1 MPVDWTNPLLRNLN
15 DVLAY
20 RFRTQ
25 AQADQIAEEVG
36 LNPVYIAYDPMS
48 STYWFNIL
56 TAAAGEGLLNDVVA
70 AALRRFPKDPFLL
83 SAAKGD
89 LNGVRGPD
97 ISTDVTWRGPEKVA
111 ALEKVIGERST
122 LLPISFLEKGMLRAR
137 AVVRILLPGEGSA
150 APSAGSGFLAD
161 NGLIITNHHVL
172 ADADAAR
179 RAIIQFNY
187 QQTPDGLDVQP
198 QEARLDVD
206 AGFATSAE
214 DDWSAARIAG
224 DAAALVATWG
234 GLSLRPAALQKQEA
248 INIIQ
253 HPGGGPK
260 QIALYHNVVV
270 YSDARI
276 VQYLTDTLPGS
287 SGSPCFNDA
296 WEVVALHHSG
306 GWLREPGG
314 KEAYFRNEGIA
325 IGAVI
330 GGLKTAQLL

>member
-20 RFRTQ
+20 RFRTH

-36 LNPVYIAYDPMS
+36 LNPVFIAYDPMP

-56 TAAAGEGLLNDVVA
+56 TAAAGEGLVDDVVA
-70 AALRRFPKDPFLL
+70 TALRRFPKDPFLQ

-97 ISTDVTWRGPEKVA
+97 IATDVTWRGPEQPA

-137 AVVRILLPGEGSA
+137 AVVRILLPAEGSV
-150 APSAGSGFLAD
+150 APSSGSGFLAE

-172 ADADAAR
+172 TDADAAR
-179 RAIIQFNY
+179 RAVVQFNY
-187 QQTPDGLDVQP
+187 QQTPDGLDLQP
-198 QEARLDVD
+198 QDARLDVD

-224 DAAALVATWG
+224 DAAAQVAAWG
-234 GLSLRPAALQKQEA
+234 GLPLRAAAVQKQEA

-270 YSDARI
+270 YSDARV

-314 KEAYFRNEGIA
+314 KEAWFRNEGIA

-330 GGLKTAQLL
+330 DGLRAAQML

>member
-36 LNPVYIAYDPMS
+36 LNPVFIAYDPMP

-56 TAAAGEGLLNDVVA
+56 SAAAGEGLLNDIVA
-70 AALRRFPKDPFLL
+70 AALRRFPKEPFLL
-83 SAAKGD
+83 SAAMGD
-89 LNGVRGPD
+89 LTGLRGVD
-97 ISTDVTWRGPEKVA
+97 INTDVTWHGPDKPA
-111 ALEKVIGERST
+111 ALEKIIGERST
-122 LLPISFLEKGMLRAR
+122 LLPISFLEHGMQRAR
-137 AVVRILLPGEGSA
+137 AVVRILLPGDGNSA
-150 APSAGSGFLAD
+150 PASGSGFLSD

-172 ADADAAR
+172 ADGAAAR
-179 RAIIQFNY
+179 RAVIQFNY
-187 QQTPDGLDVQP
+187 QQTTDGLDVQP
-198 QEARLDVD
+198 QEERLDVD

-224 DAAALVATWG
+224 DAAALVAAWG
-234 GLSLRPAALQKQEA
+234 GLRLLPVATQKQEA

-270 YSDARI
+270 YSDDRV

-296 WEVVALHHSG
+296 WELVALHHSG

-325 IGAVI
+325 IGRVI
-330 GGLKTAQLL
+330 AGLRSAQLL

>member
-20 RFRTQ
+20 RFRREE
-25 AQADQIAEEVG
+25 QADQIVEEVG
-36 LNPVYIAYDPMS
+36 LNPIFIASDPMP
-48 STYWFNIL
+48 STNWYNIL

-70 AALRRFPKDPFLL
+70 AALRRYPKDPFLQ

-89 LNGVRGPD
+89 LNGVRGAD
-97 ISTDVTWRGPEKVA
+97 IASDVEWHGPKEVSS
-111 ALEKVIGERST
+111 LEKIIGERST
-122 LLPISFLEKGMLRAR
+122 LLPISFLEQGMQRAR
-137 AVVRILLPGEGSA
+137 AVVRILLPGEDNA
-150 APSAGSGFLAD
+150 APSSGSGFLSD

-172 ADADAAR
+172 ADANAAR

-198 QEARLDVD
+198 HEARLDVD

-214 DDWSAARIAG
+214 DDWSAARIGG
-224 DAAALVATWG
+224 DQALFVADWG
-234 GLSLRPAALQKQEA
+234 GLPLRERTVKKQEA

-270 YSDARI
+270 YSDERV

-314 KEAYFRNEGIA
+314 KEAAFRNEGIA
-325 IGAVI
+325 IGKVLA
-330 GGLKTAQLL
+330 GLRAAQLL

>member
-1 MPVDWTNPLLRNLN
+1 MP
-15 DVLAY
+15 
-20 RFRTQ
+20 
-25 AQADQIAEEVG
+25 
-36 LNPVYIAYDPMS
+36 

-56 TAAAGEGLLNDVVA
+56 TAAAGEELLNDVVA
-70 AALRRFPKDPFLL
+70 AALRRFPKDPLL
-83 SAAKGD
+83 QSAAKGD
-89 LNGVRGPD
+89 LNGVRGAD
-97 ISTDVTWRGPEKVA
+97 IATDVTWHGPEKPS
-111 ALEKVIGERST
+111 ALEKIIGERST
-122 LLPISFLEKGMLRAR
+122 LLPISFLEEGMARAR
-137 AVVRILLPGEGSA
+137 AVVRILLPGDGNSA
-150 APSAGSGFLAD
+150 PASGSGFLSES
-161 NGLIITNHHVL
+161 GLVITNHHVL
-172 ADADAAR
+172 ADGDAAR

-198 QEARLDVD
+198 HEARLDVNG
-206 AGFATSAE
+206 GFATSKE
-214 DDWSAARIAG
+214 DDWSAVRIAG
-224 DAAALVATWG
+224 DAVALAAAWG
-234 GLSLRPAALQKQEA
+234 GLPLRPAVTQKQDA

-270 YSDARI
+270 YSDARV

-330 GGLKTAQLL
+330 AGLQNAQLL